1 MTDINFYVSNQEGIE
16 HRLNIV
22 YKLISHALKR
32 QLFIHI
38 HTDNEQMNKQVDDW
52 LWTKE
57 KHSFIPHSIIIQ
69 AETIDDDSNAIATD
83 ENAKEAITISHDY
96 EPMEKCDYLINL
108 SRQRPSFF
116 SRYLK
121 LAEILD
127 NNEEIITAGRKRY
140 AFYRERGYNLA
151 YHKL

>member
-57 KHSFIPHSIIIQ
+57 KRSFIPHSIIIQ
-69 AETIDDDSNAIATD
+69 AETIDGDSNAIATD
-83 ENAKEAITISHDY
+83 ENAKERITISHDY